1 MSVRVRQAER
11 EPSCNSSR
19 QSVGQRQFALPEWG
33 GLLAVF
39 FVALVA
45 RLAFNFGGGHPDAAF
60 ACDASEYLRDA
71 QGVLKIASLPIDF
84 WFSALAS
91 LWGAGDISAVR
102 VALSPL
108 RELAIAGPIFPI
120 FIAMCFAIAGQPA
133 DYSHSIPPIMGQC
146 LLTSLTCV
154 LVAVIARAVWNTRV
168 ALVAGFIAAIYP
180 AFIINSGRL
189 YSESFSC
196 FLTTTVM
203 AICVHAMRQRR
214 INPWVSL
221 VLGITLAC
229 LQMTRS
235 VMVILTVGALS
246 VVCLFVPKSARW
258 RDLAITLCGF
268 ALVFVP
274 WLCLQKMAF
283 GSASFVVDRAG
294 QYNLFIGTNTQTGG
308 WLSYPYP
315 DGTGIQ
321 SKGLPQLVKESIA
334 VSPSRWLRLMLDKP
348 VRLFKMPWNDFKV
361 QVGPL
366 TVATQALFHQL
377 LLLLAA
383 VGAVM
388 AVKAR
393 DSSNKAHDENVSRI
407 DEMNPRSH
415 HDPTILC
422 ISAVA
427 LVHLVYLLFIS
438 VPRYNLCAMPS
449 IILFSAFAISA
460 VFVQPSS
467 KSARLLISTALLLG
481 ALQYDWLQIV
491 VPWLHQPTLA
501 LAAVVGVKILAVFN
515 WLWCVV
521 LFTRKDG
528 RLSILQ
534 KILVAASGLIVMVF
548 GCLPLNAHGRC
559 FEWQAPLTSDKQ
571 ISRQVLL
578 SEIQVQRVLSSHAYL
593 LIDVGSLKSFKTDV
607 AVKINGVALNAPV
620 VPLAPFVQDLSAFK
634 LAGQSGLYLEFEDIL
649 RGLVASADKHLL
661 DVRQWALIPL
671 DSDVLRRSLTAAGDC
686 KLDVTLDAVTNN
698 AVTIYGGY
706 SKGSNRLTVPSIDR
720 YSWEKAFYGVEN
732 NQGLSDLRYDRDVSV
747 SISSREKASGI
758 PFVLLLSGTPKS
770 NGSIGMSTL
779 RTSSRPLSGD
789 QTVQIDKF
797 ASYAKDDLW
806 LVRLRGKA
814 RSTKAQTATT
824 NIAIQATSQVAGDK
838 SKPTIAANVPESAIG
853 WGSNAGAFKP
863 IPGACY
869 EYSSPWATRTLNVG
883 AEWQPIDIAFP
894 LQPSGMPGRLQ
905 TIKGT
910 LSDAPGLKVDDLQ
923 LDVYLMPGYP
933 TGIGYEV
940 F

>member
-1 MSVRVRQAER
+1 M
-11 EPSCNSSR
+11 
-19 QSVGQRQFALPEWG
+19 
-33 GLLAVF
+33 AVF

-84 WFSALAS
+84 WFSASPS
-91 LWGAGDISAVR
+91 LWGAGDVSAVR

-133 DYSHSIPPIMGQC
+133 DYSHSIPPIVGQC

-168 ALVAGFIAAIYP
+168 ALVAGSIAAIYP

-196 FLTTTVM
+196 FLTTTMM

-246 VVCLFVPKSARW
+246 VVCLFAPKSARW

-321 SKGLPQLVKESIA
+321 NKGLPQLVKESIA

-366 TVATQALFHQL
+366 TVGTQALIHQL
-377 LLLLAA
+377 LLLLGA
-383 VGAVM
+383 VGAVL
-388 AVKAR
+388 AIGPR
-393 DSSNKAHDENVSRI
+393 DANNKTRAWLY
-407 DEMNPRSH
+407 PA
-415 HDPTILC
+415 ILC

-427 LVHLVYLLFIS
+427 LLHLIYLLFIS

-460 VFVQPSS
+460 VFAQLSS
-467 KSARLLISTALLLG
+467 RSVRLLISTILLLG
-481 ALQYDWLQIV
+481 VLHFDWLLILA
-491 VPWLHQPTLA
+491 PGLHQVSLSI
-501 LAAVVGVKILAVFN
+501 AAVVGVKMLAVCI

-521 LFTRKDG
+521 LFAGTQG
-528 RLSILQ
+528 RLSTLQ
-534 KILVAASGLIVMVF
+534 KLLVATSGLIIVVF
-548 GCLPLNAHGRC
+548 GCLPLNAHGRYL
-559 FEWQAPLTSDKQ
+559 EWNAPVTSSSQ
-571 ISRQVLL
+571 LSRQILL
-578 SEIQVQRVLSSHAYL
+578 SEEQTQRVLRSHSYL
-593 LIDVGSLKSFKTDV
+593 LIDVGSLKSFMTGV
-607 AVKINGVALNAPV
+607 SVRVNGVALSAPV
-620 VPLAPFVQDLSAFK
+620 VPLAPFVQDLSSFK
-634 LAGQSGLYLEFEDIL
+634 LTGNSGLYLEFEDIL
-649 RGLVASADKHLL
+649 RGLAATADKHIL
-661 DVRQWALIPL
+661 DLRQWALIPL
-671 DSDVLRRSLTAAGDC
+671 DREVVTKALAAENDG
-686 KLDVTLDAVTNN
+686 KLDVTLDAATDTSVT
-698 AVTIYGGY
+698 VYGGCV
-706 SKGSNRLTVPSIDR
+706 KGGNKLTVPSIDR

-732 NQGLSDLRYDRDVSV
+732 NQGLSDLRYDREVTLAPNDKSFR
-747 SISSREKASGI
+747 S
-758 PFVLLLSGTPKS
+758 PYVLLLSGAPREK
-770 NGSIGMSTL
+770 GSQSMTTL
-779 RTSSRPLSGD
+779 VSSSQPLSGVHG
-789 QTVQIDKF
+789 VQIDNF
-797 ASYAKDDLW
+797 AMYAKDDLW
-806 LVRLRGKA
+806 LVRFHGNA
-814 RSTKAQTATT
+814 RSAKAQTVAS
-824 NIAIQATSQVAGDK
+824 IAIQATSQVEADK
-838 SKPTIAANVPESAIG
+838 HKPTITSNSSLAAIG
-853 WGSNAGAFKP
+853 WGSNAGVFKP
-863 IPGACY
+863 IPGASY
-869 EYSSPWATRTLNVG
+869 EYSSPWAARTLNVG
-883 AEWQPIDIAFP
+883 AEWQPFDVAFP
-894 LQPSGMPGRLQ
+894 LQPSGMPGHLQ
-905 TIKGT
+905 TIRGT
-910 LSDAPGLKVDDLQ
+910 LSEASGLEVEDLQ
-923 LDVYLMPGYP
+923 LDVYLMPGFP